1 MYWAMYQYNCYRE
14 LFSITF
20 NKPWASTYSCGVSP
34 RINPYTTYALT
45 MTQTELHFEPKVYQ
59 VVGRDKELIIPM
71 HDDKRIELMIKEL
84 KAIVK
89 REEERQLGYNDLPYG
104 SEEQLLEAIDL
115 LEKAIEWPYEIE
127 DSYGEPPIT
136 MAEMHSAA
144 WKEHQEAHR

>member
-1 MYWAMYQYNCYRE
+1 
-14 LFSITF
+14 
-20 NKPWASTYSCGVSP
+20 
-34 RINPYTTYALT
+34 

-89 REEERQLGYNDLPYG
+89 REDERQLGYNDLPYG

-136 MAEMHSAA
+136 MAEMHSTA

>member
-1 MYWAMYQYNCYRE
+1 
-14 LFSITF
+14 
-20 NKPWASTYSCGVSP
+20 
-34 RINPYTTYALT
+34 

-59 VVGRDKELIIPM
+59 VVGRHKELIIPM

-115 LEKAIEWPYEIE
+115 LEKTIEWPGEIE

-136 MAEMHSAA
+136 MAEMHLAA

>member
-1 MYWAMYQYNCYRE
+1 M
-14 LFSITF
+14 
-20 NKPWASTYSCGVSP
+20 K
-34 RINPYTTYALT
+34 
-45 MTQTELHFEPKVYQ
+45 QTELHFEPSVWQ
-59 VVGRDKELIIPM
+59 SPNGEIARVIPM

-89 REEERQLGYNDLPYG
+89 REDERPLGHNDLPYS
-104 SEEQLLEAIDL
+104 SEELLLEAIDL

>member
-1 MYWAMYQYNCYRE
+1 
-14 LFSITF
+14 
-20 NKPWASTYSCGVSP
+20 
-34 RINPYTTYALT
+34 
-45 MTQTELHFEPKVYQ
+45 MTQTELHFEPTVWQ
-59 VVGRDKELIIPM
+59 SPNGEIARVIPM

-89 REEERQLGYNDLPYG
+89 REEECALGYNDLPYG

-115 LEKAIEWPYEIE
+115 LEKAIEWPEPTDDYC
-127 DSYGEPPIT
+127 GEPPIT

>member
-1 MYWAMYQYNCYRE
+1 MSQ
-14 LFSITF
+14 
-20 NKPWASTYSCGVSP
+20 
-34 RINPYTTYALT
+34 
-45 MTQTELHFEPKVYQ
+45 TQLHFESRTYKLSDGTEKVY
-59 VVGRDKELIIPM
+59 VM

-84 KAIVK
+84 KAIIA
-89 REEERQLGYNDLPYG
+89 REEKRPLGYNDLPFG

-115 LEKAIEWPYEIE
+115 LEKAIEWPGDIE